1 MKSKFTWPGAVVA
14 VFTGLF
20 ALLHDWRDGP
30 SSTPEPMAQAQGSQ
44 PITATGQNSR
54 AQGNIS
60 GNSLGSGSSLV
71 AGDINNFGTS
81 QTFNGP
87 THVTAASDVK
97 PSNPADIAARRQ
109 LPGTYL
115 TDYVQP
121 GSAGSMRVQG
131 RTRFLPNG
139 SFEFNGTT
147 EVEASVANEPGTRKQ
162 LRAAYNVASS
172 GKWEII
178 DSHLLVQ
185 HVGMRSTLQNL
196 EIDGSPYD
204 LGQAQKLGF
213 RMPRLEDE
221 IPAGKPDDYALIA
234 LDAKQMTLQS
244 QTPSGKVFSVR
255 SVRVP

>member
-1 MKSKFTWPGAVVA
+1 MNSKFALPRIVAA
-14 VFTGLF
+14 VFAALF
-20 ALLHDWRDGP
+20 ALLHAWRDGP
-30 SSTPEPMAQAQGSQ
+30 SNSPEPMAQAQGNQ
-44 PITATGQNSR
+44 TVTAAGPNSR
-54 AQGNIS
+54 SQGNIS
-60 GNSLGSGSSLV
+60 ENTLGSGSSLV
-71 AGDINNFGTS
+71 AGDVNNFGTS

-87 THVTAASDVK
+87 THVTTASELK

-139 SFEFNGTT
+139 TFDFNGTT
-147 EVEASVANEPGTRKQ
+147 VMEASVANTPGTDKH
-162 LRAAYNVASS
+162 LRAAYDVASS

-178 DSHLLVQ
+178 DGHLLVQ
-185 HVGMRSTLQNL
+185 HVGMRSMMHNL

-204 LGQAQKLGF
+204 LRQAQKLGF
-213 RMPRLEDE
+213 RMPRLEEE

-234 LDAKQMTLQS
+234 LDARQMTLQS
-244 QTPSGKVFSVR
+244 QTPSGKVFSIR
-255 SVRVP
+255 SVRVL